1 MCNGLNNLIS
11 DWIQHFVDL
20 VGSWVVSIS
29 WRSISTDGLVDSM
42 CVEWSA
48 DEIRSA
54 RCHADRTRD
63 VVRKPN
69 ADEIGLSLLE
79 GTW

>member
-1 MCNGLNNLIS
+1 MCNGLNNLIC

-42 CVEWSA
+42 CVEWIPHCA

-69 ADEIGLSLLE
+69 ADEMR
-79 GTW
+79 